1 MLPSAGAVGS
11 TEFAGVLCEYEFA
24 KMRRLSALA
33 GGPFLGQTETVIRVY
48 IGIGDLLKLKELE
61 LSASAKTGG
70 FR

>member
-1 MLPSAGAVGS
+1 
-11 TEFAGVLCEYEFA
+11 
-24 KMRRLSALA
+24 MRRLSALA